1 MLPTVDLRRTTG
13 TVATV
18 KELKDGVMPAQE
30 DLRSRT
36 ISKMVPTLSNGFGS
50 VKGTAK
56 RPTLLSKV
64 VSTCRSKAVRLA
76 RNQLALS
83 GKAVISQKLVKVF
96 ALTLP
101 STSLLSKVYAKTLT
115 PALVDTLLV
124 YLKVWSNA

>member
-1 MLPTVDLRRTTG
+1 MLLTEDLRQTTG
-13 TVATV
+13 TAATPT
-18 KELKDGVMPAQE
+18 EEQDGLMPVQE

-36 ISKMVPTLSNGFGS
+36 ISKMVLTLFNGFGS

-101 STSLLSKVYAKTLT
+101 STSLLSKVYARMPT

-124 YLKVWSNA
+124 YLKVLSNA